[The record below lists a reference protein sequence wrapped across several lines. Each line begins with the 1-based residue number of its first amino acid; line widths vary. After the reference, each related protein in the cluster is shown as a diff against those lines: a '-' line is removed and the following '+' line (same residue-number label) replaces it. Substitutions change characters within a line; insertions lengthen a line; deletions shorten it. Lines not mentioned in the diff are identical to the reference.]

1 MDCAELPQTLG
12 FMLVH
17 TGKQLLK
24 TINGK
29 FNEIT
34 GDITFEQLGLLYYIS
49 RHRNRENGLIQQN
62 IAEVMEKTK
71 SAILRSIDILEEKG
85 LVKRLPAPGDRRKN
99 IIELTNSGSL
109 IAEKVH
115 SFFLNY
121 DNSLKKDIAQKDI
134 ETCMSVLCK
143 IQEKCK
149 Y

>member
-34 GDITFEQLGLLYYIS
+34 GDITFEQLGLLYFIS
-49 RHRNRENGLIQQN
+49 RHKNRENGLIQQN

-85 LVKRLPAPGDRRKN
+85 LVKRLPVPGDRRKN
-99 IIELTNSGSL
+99 IIELTNSGKL
-109 IAEKVH
+109 ISEKVH
-115 SFFLNY
+115 SFF
-121 DNSLKKDIAQKDI
+121 
-134 ETCMSVLCK
+134 
-143 IQEKCK
+143 
-149 Y
+149 

>member
-34 GDITFEQLGLLYYIS
+34 GDITFEQLGLLYFIS
-49 RHRNRENGLIQQN
+49 RHKNRENGLIQQN

-71 SAILRSIDILEEKG
+71 SAILRSIYILEEKG
-85 LVKRLPAPGDRRKN
+85 FVKRLPVPKKKKKN
-99 IIELTNSGSL
+99 IIELTNSGKL
-109 IAEKVH
+109 ISEKVH
-115 SFFLNY
+115 SFFLSY
-121 DNSLKKDIAQKDI
+121 DDTLRKDIAVKDI

-149 Y
+149 

>member
-34 GDITFEQLGLLYYIS
+34 GDITFEQLGLLYFIS
-49 RHRNRENGLIQQN
+49 RHKNRENGLIQQN

-85 LVKRLPAPGDRRKN
+85 LVKDYQYPG
-99 IIELTNSGSL
+99 TG
-109 IAEKVH
+109 EK
-115 SFFLNY
+115 
-121 DNSLKKDIAQKDI
+121 
-134 ETCMSVLCK
+134 T
-143 IQEKCK
+143 
-149 Y
+149 